1 MAMAMANAECK
12 KCGRPTR
19 LESEMFGFIRA
30 KNGVPDWPVH
40 IWNKS
45 IMCDSSPPK
54 VEVS

>member
-1 MAMAMANAECK
+1 VAMAMANAECK